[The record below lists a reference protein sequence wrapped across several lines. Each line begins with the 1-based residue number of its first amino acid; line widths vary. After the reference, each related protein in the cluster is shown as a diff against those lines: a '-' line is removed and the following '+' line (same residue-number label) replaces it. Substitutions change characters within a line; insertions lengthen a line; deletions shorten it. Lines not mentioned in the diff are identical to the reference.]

1 MIFEKEWVDVSP
13 SVLFGP
19 IKTFF
24 ECALACFSELQHLH
38 SPSRVP
44 NPLLQAREVGNLSTT
59 APTQKLPTILRYQC
73 LWPLSV
79 LHVWQC
85 LCALPWESVCMTEL
99 KTAHPR
105 DPFESNLSSN
115 LFFAHIPIQ
124 LPFPTVRVCFTMILF
139 NSSKLSKPWKK
150 AVKCILAPGVD
161 TYHGLILVKAITWRF
176 VFLTILLIE
185 ISIIALFA
193 LNAQS
198 VKQSTHC
205 VKHKSI
211 NKQLNTLLP
220 HYFEV
225 YCRTSILSRT
235 LVQYKIGEQKLYNL
249 RNVHIS
255 VNYHTSFYTHGTPI
269 IDI

>member
-1 MIFEKEWVDVSP
+1 MLVPASSLDQSRL
-13 SVLFGP
+13 SLNARRLASLSYS
-19 IKTFF
+19 TST
-24 ECALACFSELQHLH
+24 ALVG
-38 SPSRVP
+38 VP
-44 NPLLQAREVGNLSTT
+44 NPLPQAREVGNLSTT
-59 APTQKLPTILRYQC
+59 APTQKLPTILRHQC
-73 LWPLSV
+73 LWPMSV

-124 LPFPTVRVCFTMILF
+124 LPFPTVSVCFTIILF
-139 NSSKLSKPWKK
+139 HSSKLSKSWKK

-185 ISIIALFA
+185 ISIIALIA
-193 LNAQS
+193 LNAKAQS

-211 NKQLNTLLP
+211 NELKTHCFHITLRCTVV
-220 HYFEV
+220 FR
-225 YCRTSILSRT
+225 C
-235 LVQYKIGEQKLYNL
+235 
-249 RNVHIS
+249 
-255 VNYHTSFYTHGTPI
+255 
-269 IDI
+269 